1 MIDSVSTTAKKMVIN
16 SIKRSL
22 SSDEA
27 VTIIQPFIENYIP
40 KSQKMV
46 FYPYYWVFFHYTV
59 STIIGKSRIME
70 ASCLVDMI
78 NNIASTTDRFE
89 KENIE
94 AVSENIL
101 TASISEKEAFN
112 SARTYLTHASILKR
126 KALLVPDVQVIQ
138 KELIYKPFWII
149 KCTNRTRENFN
160 IMVDAVSGKY
170 QTL

>member
-1 MIDSVSTTAKKMVIN
+1 MADQISTTTKKIVIN
-16 SIKRSL
+16 SIRGFL
-22 SSDEA
+22 SSNDA
-27 VTIIQPFIENYIP
+27 LTVIKPFIENYIP

-59 STIIGKSRIME
+59 NTIIGKSRIIE

-101 TASISEKEAFN
+101 TPSIPEKEAFK
-112 SARTYLTHASILKR
+112 SARTYLIHASILKR
-126 KALLVPDVQVIQ
+126 KALLVPNVQVMQ
-138 KELIYKPFWII
+138 EELIYKPFWII

-160 IMVDAVSGKY
+160 VMVDAVSGKY
-170 QTL
+170 QIL

>member
-1 MIDSVSTTAKKMVIN
+1 MEDQVSTTTKKIVIN
-16 SIKRSL
+16 SIRRFL
-22 SSDEA
+22 SSNDA
-27 VTIIQPFIENYIP
+27 LTIVKPFIENFIP

-46 FYPYYWVFFHYTV
+46 FYPYYWVYFHYTV
-59 STIIGKSRIME
+59 NTIIGKSRIME

-94 AVSENIL
+94 TVSENIL
-101 TASISEKEAFN
+101 TPSIPKEDAFN

-126 KALLVPDVQVIQ
+126 KALLVPNVQVMQ
-138 KELIYKPFWII
+138 EELIYKPFWII

-160 IMVDAVSGKY
+160 IMVDAVNGKY

>member
-1 MIDSVSTTAKKMVIN
+1 MEDQKSTATKKIIIN
-16 SIKRSL
+16 SIERFL
-22 SSDEA
+22 SSNDA
-27 VTIIQPFIENYIP
+27 VTVIKPFIENYIP

-59 STIIGKSRIME
+59 NTIIGKSRIME

-89 KENIE
+89 KKNVE

-101 TASISEKEAFN
+101 TPSIPEEDAFN

-160 IMVDAVSGKY
+160 IMVDAVTGKY

>member
-1 MIDSVSTTAKKMVIN
+1 MVDTISTTAKKMVIN
-16 SIKRSL
+16 SIKGSL
-22 SSDEA
+22 SSNEA
-27 VTIIQPFIENYIP
+27 VSIVQPFIENYIP
-40 KSQKMV
+40 KSQKIV

-59 STIIGKSRIME
+59 NTIIGKSRIME
-70 ASCLVDMI
+70 ASCFVDMI

-94 AVSENIL
+94 VVSGNIL
-101 TASISEKEAFN
+101 TASISEEEAFK

-126 KALLVPDVQVIQ
+126 KALMVPKVQVIER
-138 KELIYKPFWII
+138 ELVYKPFWII

-160 IMVDAVSGKY
+160 IMVDAVTGKY